1 MHFFINPE
9 RKVLYI
15 DVDSNKYYPER
26 AEVRDISPGESRKV
40 STRQQRR
47 ICEPAGLQSTREGG
61 TMRAWRKRAMR
72 DFIDKLVALQPP
84 FSDVT
89 ELLKLKPVEG
99 GAW

>member
-40 STRQQRR
+40 PTR
-47 ICEPAGLQSTREGG
+47 
-61 TMRAWRKRAMR
+61 
-72 DFIDKLVALQPP
+72 
-84 FSDVT
+84 
-89 ELLKLKPVEG
+89 LLSR
-99 GAW
+99 